1 MIQNSKKKALIK
13 FFLSIMLTGDYDEI
27 IRNYSEHVH
36 DYWCF
41 SKVNSNFK
49 IDETKAQL

>member
-1 MIQNSKKKALIK
+1 
-13 FFLSIMLTGDYDEI
+13 MLTGDYDEI

-41 SKVNSNFK
+41 SKV
-49 IDETKAQL
+49 IQT